1 VGALLHRVTLLR
13 TNAPPT
19 VVDVLDGAT
28 LLRAVVR
35 GRLPLG
41 RSCRGS
47 GICAA
52 CRVRIVDG
60 AAHLL
65 PMDAVESAL
74 AAREPL
80 ASDERY
86 ACRARLSGPVAL
98 TTSYW

>member
-1 VGALLHRVTLLR
+1 MTLLR
-13 TNAPPT
+13 TGAAPRE
-19 VVDVLDGAT
+19 VEVLDGAT

-35 GRLPLG
+35 ARLPIG
-41 RSCRGS
+41 RSCRGT

-60 AAHLL
+60 AEHLA
-65 PMDAVESAL
+65 PMDPVEAAL

-80 ASDERY
+80 ATDERY
-86 ACRARLSGPVAL
+86 ACRARLHGPVAL